1 MAIDA
6 SLLLEDAHAAAAQ
19 VGSDG
24 NRFTDRV
31 VLGWPERASS
41 AATERAPAKRSLFKR
56 AARFCVR
63 IHVAMQL
70 RWYRLAYRM
79 TLGEVGRGCVFGAG
93 ILVQG
98 HEGIRV
104 GDDVR
109 INDYVFLQC
118 GGKSELIIHDEVT
131 ISIGAQIM
139 TGQYPVGRDGH
150 DRSVHVYQTVI
161 LEKGVWIGANAV
173 VLPGV
178 RVGAG
183 SIVAAGSVV
192 NSDVPPGV
200 IVAGSPAKLI
210 RRHDEFGDRTASLSY
225 LRASGGAL

>member
-1 MAIDA
+1 MALDA
-6 SLLLEDAHAAAAQ
+6 GLLLEDAQAAH
-19 VGSDG
+19 VGSEIG
-24 NRFTDRV
+24 HFADRV
-31 VLGWPERASS
+31 VLNWPERS
-41 AATERAPAKRSLFKR
+41 PAKERVRAKGSLFKR
-56 AARFCVR
+56 AARFAVR

-70 RWYRLAYRM
+70 RWWRLAYQM
-79 TLGEVGRGCVFGAG
+79 TLRKVGRRCVFGAG

-98 HEGIRV
+98 HEGISV
-104 GDDVR
+104 GADVR

-118 GGKSELIIHDEVT
+118 GGESELIIDDEVT

-139 TGQYPVGRDGH
+139 TGQYPVGPEGH
-150 DRSVHVYQTVI
+150 DRSVHVYETVV
-161 LEKGVWIGANAV
+161 LEKGAWIGANAV

-200 IVAGSPAKLI
+200 IVAGSPARLI
-210 RRHDEFGDRTASLSY
+210 RRYDQSGGRAASLSY
-225 LRASGGAL
+225 LRAPGGASL

>member
-6 SLLLEDAHAAAAQ
+6 GLMLEDAKSARSS
-19 VGSDG
+19 SDHSP
-24 NRFTDRV
+24 FTDRV
-31 VLGWPERASS
+31 VLGWPERAS
-41 AATERAPAKRSLFKR
+41 AKERAPARGSLFKR
-56 AARFCVR
+56 AARLAVR
-63 IHVAMQL
+63 VHVAMQL
-70 RWYRLAYRM
+70 RWYRLMYRM
-79 TLGEVGRGCVFGAG
+79 TLREVGERCVFGAG
-93 ILVQG
+93 LLIQG
-98 HEGIRV
+98 HEGITV
-104 GDDVR
+104 GNDVR

-118 GGKSELIIHDEVT
+118 GGESELVIKDEVT

-139 TGQYPVGRDGH
+139 TGQYPLGPEGH
-150 DRSVHVYQTVI
+150 DRSVHVYETVV

-192 NSDVPPGV
+192 NNDVPPGV

-210 RRHDEFGDRTASLSY
+210 RRHDEFNERTGSLSY
-225 LRASGGAL
+225 LKASGGAS

>member
-6 SLLLEDAHAAAAQ
+6 SLLLEERLLAGTAHD
-19 VGSDG
+19 S
-24 NRFTDRV
+24 NRFEDRV
-31 VLGWPERASS
+31 VLGWPERTPS
-41 AATERAPAKRSLFKR
+41 AVKERAPAKPSLLKR
-56 AARFCVR
+56 AARLGVR
-63 IHVAMQL
+63 IHVAWQL
-70 RWYRLAYRM
+70 RWYRLAFRM
-79 TLGEVGRGCVFGAG
+79 TLRDVGRRCVFGAG

-98 HEGIRV
+98 HDGISI

-118 GGKSELIIHDEVT
+118 GGESELIIEDGVT

-139 TGQYPVGRDGH
+139 TGQYPVGPRGH
-150 DRSVHVYQTVI
+150 DRSVHVYETVV
-161 LEKGVWIGANAV
+161 LEEGSWIGANAV

-200 IVAGSPAKLI
+200 IVGGSPARLI
-210 RRHDEFGDRTASLSY
+210 RRLDEFDDRTASLSY
-225 LRASGGAL
+225 LRASGGTS

>member
-6 SLLLEDAHAAAAQ
+6 GLLLGDTKSPSTD
-19 VGSDG
+19 SDG
-24 NRFTDRV
+24 STYADRV
-31 VLGWPERASS
+31 VLGWPERA
-41 AATERAPAKRSLFKR
+41 TTRRKPARGSLFKR
-56 AARFCVR
+56 AARLAVR
-63 IHVAMQL
+63 IHVAYQL
-70 RWYRLAYRM
+70 RWYRLLYRM
-79 TLGEVGRGCVFGAG
+79 TLGEVGDRCVFGAG
-93 ILVQG
+93 LLIQG

-104 GDDVR
+104 GKDVR

-118 GGKSELIIHDEVT
+118 GGESELIIEDEVT

-139 TGQYPVGRDGH
+139 TGQYPLGPEGH
-150 DRSVHVYQTVI
+150 DRSVHVYETVV

-178 RVGAG
+178 RIGAG
-183 SIVAAGSVV
+183 SVVAAGSVV

-210 RRHDEFGDRTASLSY
+210 RRHDEFNERSGSLRY
-225 LRASGGAL
+225 LKASGGAS